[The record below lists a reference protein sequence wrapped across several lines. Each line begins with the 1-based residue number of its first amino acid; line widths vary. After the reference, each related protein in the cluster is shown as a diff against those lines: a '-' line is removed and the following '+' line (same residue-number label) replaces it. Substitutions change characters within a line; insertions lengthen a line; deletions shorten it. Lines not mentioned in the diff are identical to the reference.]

1 MRKGLLLTI
10 VLTAISVTPG
20 CAQQPDNP
28 DALEDDNE
36 LEEEVAAKLDRMVT
50 NQIEARGVKD
60 EAVLAAMRKVDRA
73 EFIPPEVQGDAYRD
87 GPLPIGYDQT
97 ISQPYIVAY
106 MTEALMLDEDSRV
119 LEIGTGSGYQV
130 AILAEIASEVFTI
143 EIVPELG
150 ERAEETLD
158 KLGYDNVNVLVGDG
172 YQGWPDEAP
181 FDAIIVTCAPD
192 HVPPALLE
200 QLGEGGR
207 LVIPVDS
214 GYPASLNRY
223 TRIGDD
229 YEKEELLPVM
239 FVPMTGEAEER

>member
-1 MRKGLLLTI
+1 
-10 VLTAISVTPG
+10 
-20 CAQQPDNP
+20 
-28 DALEDDNE
+28 
-36 LEEEVAAKLDRMVT
+36 MVT
-50 NQIEARGVKD
+50 DQIENRGVKD

-73 EFIPPEVQGDAYRD
+73 EFVPEAVKRDAYRD
-87 GPLPIGYDQT
+87 GPLPIGLDQT

-106 MTEALMLDEDSRV
+106 MTEALMLGPDSKV
-119 LEIGTGSGYQV
+119 LEIGTGSGYQA
-130 AILAEIASEVFTI
+130 AILAEIAAEVYTI

-150 ERAEETLD
+150 ERAEETLLR
-158 KLGYDNVNVLVGDG
+158 LGYDNVNVLVGDG

-200 QLGEGGR
+200 QLTEGGR

-223 TRIGDD
+223 TRTGDD

-239 FVPMTGEAEER
+239 FVPMTGEAEEH